1 MDLSMRWLKD
11 YVDIGEV
18 SMRDFSEAMSMSGSK
33 VEGWKTEFDEVKNVV
48 VGKILSVEKHPDSD
62 HLVICQL
69 DVGQEEPVQIVTGA
83 SNVHVGD
90 IVPVALHKSELPNG
104 VKITRG
110 KLRGVM
116 SNGMLC
122 SLGELGLTKGDFP
135 YAIEDGIF
143 LIEEDCQIGQ
153 DIASALGCNDTTV
166 EFEIT
171 PNRPDCLSVI
181 GLAREAAATFHKPL
195 NLHQTEVKGCGGDVH
210 DYLSVE
216 VQNKEL
222 CQRYVARVVK
232 NVKIGPSPR
241 WMRERL
247 RASGVRPIDNIVD
260 ITNYV
265 MLEYGQPMHA
275 FDIEYVKGHK
285 IIVRNARTGETIQT
299 LDGVDRTLSEEM
311 LVIADEEKASAVAGV
326 MGGENSGIHEGTHTV
341 VFESACF
348 KGSSVRVTAK
358 KLGMRTESSSR
369 FEKGLDPQNCL
380 PAVMRACELVEQLGA
395 GEVVDGVI
403 DVDNSGY
410 QPTVLH
416 LDPVWINT
424 FLGTDI
430 SREKMEEILKNLQF
444 GVDGENIIVPSFRG
458 DVQHKADV
466 AEEIARFYGY
476 NNIPTTTAKGNPE
489 GGYSDYQQFER
500 TVNQNML
507 AQGMYEIMTYSFV
520 SPKEYDRIRL
530 PKDDPKRESVV
541 ILNPLGEDTSIMRTN
556 AIPSMMLILAK
567 NYNNRNG
574 AVSLY
579 EIGNEYIPIA
589 GEQLPDE
596 VPNLILGMYGED
608 RDFFTL
614 KGVVENLFDTLGIE
628 DYDVEALDSPDCRSR
643 CCSLQGGTDLPSGPL
658 RGHLQGRRGDRYHRR
673 NPSAG
678 LRQLRHQH
686 PRLCGQAEDEKT
698 VRAAVCRQEVS
709 SAAEVPGIHP
719 RPGAAVRRQLAGTD
733 HGEGDQGRCRQDFG
747 EGRAVRRLQ
756 GQPDC
761 RRQEECGLQHHYA
774 RQRPHPHRRGS
785 GRRDE
790 QDSEG
795 PRRTG
800 RPDPFLAG

>member
-83 SNVHVGD
+83 SNVHAGD

-104 VKITRG
+104 VKITKG

-143 LIEEDCQIGQ
+143 LIEEECQIGQ

-195 NLHQTEVKGCGGDVH
+195 NLHQPEVKGCGDDVH

-285 IIVRNARTGETIQT
+285 IVVRNARTGETIQT

-416 LDPVWINT
+416 LDPAWINT

-579 EIGNEYIPIA
+579 EIGNEYIPVA

-628 DYDVEALDSPDCRSR
+628 DYDVTACHDNPTFHPGR
-643 CCSLQGGTDLPSGPL
+643 C
-658 RGHLQGRRGDRYHRR
+658 
-673 NPSAG
+673 
-678 LRQLRHQH
+678 
-686 PRLCGQAEDEKT
+686 
-698 VRAAVCRQEVS
+698 AVISKDGEEIGVIG
-709 SAAEVPGIHP
+709 EIHP
-719 RPGAAVRRQLAGTD
+719 LVCANYGINTRVYVGKLKMRKLYALQSADKKYHPLPKFPASTRDLALLCDDSLPVLTMEKAIKAAAGKILEKVELFDVYKGSQIADGKKSVAFNITMRASDRTLTDEEVGGAMNRMLKAL
-733 HGEGDQGRCRQDFG
+733 
-747 EGRAVRRLQ
+747 
-756 GQPDC
+756 
-761 RRQEECGLQHHYA
+761 EELGAQI
-774 RQRPHPHRRGS
+774 RS
-785 GRRDE
+785 
-790 QDSEG
+790 
-795 PRRTG
+795 
-800 RPDPFLAG
+800 

>member
-33 VEGWKTEFDEVKNVV
+33 VESWRTEFEDVKNVV

-62 HLVICQL
+62 HLVVCQL
-69 DVGQEEPVQIVTGA
+69 DVGQGEPVQIVTGA
-83 SNVHVGD
+83 SNVHAGD
-90 IVPVALHKSELPNG
+90 LVPVALHKSELPNG
-104 VKITRG
+104 VKITKG

-116 SNGMLC
+116 SNGMMC
-122 SLGELGLTKGDFP
+122 SMGELGLTKGDFP
-135 YAIEDGIF
+135 YAIENGIF

-153 DIASALGCNDTTV
+153 DIASAIGCNDTTV

-181 GLAREAAATFHKPL
+181 GLAREAAATFQKPL
-195 NLHQTEVKGCGGDVH
+195 NLHQPVVKGCGGDIH

-260 ITNYV
+260 ITNFV

-285 IIVRNARTGETIQT
+285 IIVRNAHTGETIQT

-380 PAVMRACELVEQLGA
+380 PAIMRACELVEQLGA

-416 LDPVWINT
+416 LDPAWINT

-444 GVDGENIIVPSFRG
+444 GIDGENIIVPSFRG

-489 GGYSDYQQFER
+489 GGYSPYQQFER

-530 PKDDPKRESVV
+530 PKDDPRRESVT

-556 AIPSMMLILAK
+556 AIPSMMQILAK

-579 EIGNEYIPIA
+579 EIGNEYIPVA

-628 DYDVEALDSPDCRSR
+628 DYDVTACHDNPTFHPGR
-643 CCSLQGGTDLPSGPL
+643 C
-658 RGHLQGRRGDRYHRR
+658 
-673 NPSAG
+673 
-678 LRQLRHQH
+678 
-686 PRLCGQAEDEKT
+686 
-698 VRAAVCRQEVS
+698 AVISKDGE
-709 SAAEVPGIHP
+709 ELGILGEIHP
-719 RPGAAVRRQLAGTD
+719 LVCANYGINTRVYVGKLKMRKLYALQVTDKKYHPLPKFPASTRDLALLCDDSLPVLTMEKAIKAAAGKILEKVELFDVYKGSQIADGKKSVAFNITLRANDRTLTDEEVGGAMNKILKAL
-733 HGEGDQGRCRQDFG
+733 
-747 EGRAVRRLQ
+747 
-756 GQPDC
+756 
-761 RRQEECGLQHHYA
+761 EELGAQI
-774 RQRPHPHRRGS
+774 
-785 GRRDE
+785 
-790 QDSEG
+790 
-795 PRRTG
+795 RT
-800 RPDPFLAG
+800 A

>member
-83 SNVHVGD
+83 SNVHAGD

-143 LIEEDCQIGQ
+143 LIEEECQIGQ

-195 NLHQTEVKGCGGDVH
+195 NLHQPEVKGCGGDIH

-216 VQNKEL
+216 VQNREL

-416 LDPVWINT
+416 LDPAWINT

-579 EIGNEYIPIA
+579 EIGNEYIPVE
-589 GEQLPDE
+589 GQELPDE
-596 VPNLILGMYGED
+596 VPNLALGMYGED
-608 RDFFTL
+608 KDFFVL
-614 KGVVENLFDTLGIE
+614 KGIVENLLDTLGIA
-628 DYDVEALDSPDCRSR
+628 DYDVAACHDNPTFHSGRCALLSKDGEEIGIIGEIHPLVCANYGINTRVYVGR
-643 CCSLQGGTDLPSGPL
+643 LRMRKLYALQGAEKKYHPLPKFPASTRDLALLCDDSLPVLTMEKAIKAAAGKILEKVELFDVYKGSQIADGKKSVAFNITMRASDRTLTD
-658 RGHLQGRRGDRYHRR
+658 
-673 NPSAG
+673 
-678 LRQLRHQH
+678 
-686 PRLCGQAEDEKT
+686 E
-698 VRAAVCRQEVS
+698 EV
-709 SAAEVPGIHP
+709 G
-719 RPGAAVRRQLAGTD
+719 GAMNKILKAL
-733 HGEGDQGRCRQDFG
+733 
-747 EGRAVRRLQ
+747 
-756 GQPDC
+756 
-761 RRQEECGLQHHYA
+761 EELGAQI
-774 RQRPHPHRRGS
+774 RS
-785 GRRDE
+785 
-790 QDSEG
+790 
-795 PRRTG
+795 
-800 RPDPFLAG
+800 